1 MLWKRRP
8 SDRLTEVRQRYN
20 DLAKAAQG
28 LSTKTGT
35 VGGGPLS
42 QVDAAASLRSSLK
55 WLRDEVEFIHADR
68 RIDRVIDPSSITSL
82 QEEMK
87 AFSKVLS
94 RIERHL
100 AKISNV
106 PGAVRRARRRLGDD
120 FRRFGATVIALQ
132 DEEENKLR
140 RDSHYGPLLSLRDE
154 IRRMMRGAKV
164 ESDLD
169 VLASWCGGFGD
180 IQLGDPRLIKRLA
193 EIYRLLRIFDQTWV
207 VKYRAKAPGNPLIT
221 LYELIWLPTENEVL
235 GNPDMYGDHEVYY
248 IGATRPKWRI
258 VWKYQ
263 RQL

>member
-1 MLWKRRP
+1 MLLKRRP

-28 LSTKTGT
+28 LSTNTGS
-35 VGGGPLS
+35 VRGGPLP
-42 QVDAAASLRSSLK
+42 QVDVAASVRSSLK
-55 WLRDEVEFIHADR
+55 WLRDEVGFIQSDR
-68 RIDRVIDPSSITSL
+68 RIDSVIDPSSITSL
-82 QEEMK
+82 KEQMK
-87 AFSKVLS
+87 EFSKVLGRFDRNLVKMGS
-94 RIERHL
+94 
-100 AKISNV
+100 V

-120 FRRFGATVIALQ
+120 FGRFVAAVGALQ
-132 DEEENKLR
+132 DQEENKLR
-140 RDSHYGPLLSLRDE
+140 RDSHYGPLLLLRDE

-169 VLASWCGGFGD
+169 VLATWCGGFGD
-180 IQLGDPRLIKRLA
+180 IRLGDPRLIKRLA
-193 EIYRLLRIFDQTWV
+193 EIYRLDGISDQTWV

-221 LYELIWLPTENEVL
+221 LFELIWLPTENEVL

-263 RQL
+263 RER